1 MSAENSR
8 LIMNKIVIMK
18 KYFLPSAYF
27 ILLLLST
34 SMVLAPSGDYEV
46 TEGHSI
52 AFKSAD
58 PSGKFTDISGDVT
71 YSSGSPTDATFN
83 LKIPVNT
90 LSTGNGMMNK
100 KALTKEWFEEET
112 YPNIKFKSSSIT
124 KDENGDLQIKGD
136 LTIKGISKEYTVPA
150 KVSGTSSKYTFKGT
164 FYVNRIDFKVG
175 KKSETVPDK
184 MKIVYELPVS
194 KKKDK

>member
-1 MSAENSR
+1 MNSR
-8 LIMNKIVIMK
+8 QVVAVYFGIFVI
-18 KYFLPSAYF
+18 A
-27 ILLLLST
+27 T
-34 SMVLAPSGDYEV
+34 SMCFAPVGDFEV

-71 YSSGSPTDATFN
+71 YSSDNPTAATFS

-90 LSTGNGMMNK
+90 ISTGNGLMNK
-100 KALTKEWFEEET
+100 KALTKEWFEEAT
-112 YPNIKFKSSSIT
+112 YPNIKFKSTSVT
-124 KDENGDLQIKGD
+124 KDEKGDLQIKGD
-136 LTIKGISKEYTVPA
+136 LTIKGVSKEYTIPA
-150 KVSGTSSKYTFKGT
+150 TVSGNASKYTFKGT

-184 MKIVYELPVS
+184 MKIIYELPVS
-194 KKKDK
+194 KKVDK

>member
-1 MSAENSR
+1 
-8 LIMNKIVIMK
+8 MK
-18 KYFLPSAYF
+18 KVLLPIVYLG
-27 ILLLLST
+27 LLVAST
-34 SMVLAPSGDYEV
+34 SLVIAPTGDFEV

-58 PSGKFTDISGDVT
+58 PSGKFTDITGDVT
-71 YSSGSPTDATFN
+71 YVSGSPTEATFN

-90 LSTGNGMMNK
+90 ISTGNGMMNK
-100 KALTKEWFEEET
+100 KALTKEWFEEEI
-112 YPNIKFKSSSIT
+112 YPNIKFKSTSVT
-124 KDENGDLQIKGD
+124 KDEKGELQIKGD
-136 LTIKGISKEYTVPA
+136 LTIKGTTKEYTIPA
-150 KVSGTSSKYTFKGT
+150 KVSGSASKYTFKGT

-194 KKKDK
+194 KKTDK

>member
-1 MSAENSR
+1 
-8 LIMNKIVIMK
+8 MNKALLPFVYVGLLIAATSVVIV
-18 KYFLPSAYF
+18 
-27 ILLLLST
+27 
-34 SMVLAPSGDYEV
+34 PSGDYEV

-52 AFKSAD
+52 AFKSVD

-71 YSSGSPTDATFN
+71 YNPGSPTEATFN

-90 LSTGNGMMNK
+90 ISTGNGMMNK

-112 YPNIKFKSSSIT
+112 YPNIKFKSTSVT
-124 KDENGDLQIKGD
+124 KDDKGELQIKGD
-136 LTIKGISKEYTVPA
+136 LTIKGTTKEYTVPA
-150 KVSGTSSKYTFKGT
+150 KVTGSSSKYTFKGT

-194 KKKDK
+194 KKTEK

>member
-1 MSAENSR
+1 
-8 LIMNKIVIMK
+8 MK
-18 KYFLPSAYF
+18 KALLPIVYLG
-27 ILLLLST
+27 LLVSST
-34 SMVLAPSGDYEV
+34 SLVIAPAGDFEV

-58 PSGKFTDISGDVT
+58 PSGKFTDITGDVT
-71 YSSGSPTDATFN
+71 YVSGSPTEATFN

-90 LSTGNGMMNK
+90 ISTGNGMMNK

-112 YPNIKFKSSSIT
+112 YPNIKFKSTSVT
-124 KDENGDLQIKGD
+124 RDEKGELQIKGE
-136 LTIKGISKEYTVPA
+136 LTIKGTTKEYTIPA
-150 KVSGTSSKYTFKGT
+150 KVSGSASKYTFKGT

-194 KKKDK
+194 KKTDK

>member
-1 MSAENSR
+1 MNSR
-8 LIMNKIVIMK
+8 KIVAV
-18 KYFLPSAYF
+18 YFG
-27 ILLLLST
+27 LLVIAT
-34 SMVLAPSGDYEV
+34 SMCFAPLGDYEV
-46 TEGHSI
+46 SDGHSI

-71 YSSGSPTDATFN
+71 YSSDSPTAATFS

-90 LSTGNGMMNK
+90 ISTGNGLMNK
-100 KALTKEWFEEET
+100 KALTKEWFEEAT
-112 YPNIKFKSSSIT
+112 YPNIKFKSTSVT
-124 KDENGDLQIKGD
+124 KDEKGDLQIKGD
-136 LTIKGISKEYTVPA
+136 LTIKGVSKEYTIPA
-150 KVSGTSSKYTFKGT
+150 TVTGNSSKYTFKGT

-194 KKKDK
+194 KKVDK